1 MLQLE
6 TQENSPY
13 SLEAEQSILGSIL
26 IDPSCINVVMEH
38 LKPDSFFI
46 NRHKELYAL
55 LISMATNSQVI
66 DIITVLNAVRQ
77 EGIFQT
83 DEDAK
88 IYLSQLA
95 QIVPSTTNIESYTKI
110 VQEKFY
116 MRTLMGTAKDIFD
129 NCANAS
135 CDIRTLLDDAEQK
148 IFDIRKGKET
158 KGLIHIRDIL
168 IQAYDNLQKI
178 SGEDRDEY
186 AGLSSGFTGLDR
198 VISGLN
204 PSDLILLAARP
215 AMGKTSF
222 ALNIATNV
230 AKLDQKVVAVFSLEM
245 SKEQLVLR
253 MLSSE
258 SRIQGNQFKSGN
270 LSSDDWIRIAT
281 SAGTLSK
288 LNLYIDDSAG
298 ITVPEMKAKL
308 RRIKNLGLVVIDY
321 LQLMSS
327 SGRRS
332 ENRVQEVSEMTRG
345 LKIMAK
351 ELGVPIITLSQL
363 SRGPDARAD
372 HRPMLS
378 DLRESGSIEQDA
390 DIVMFLYREHYYDQE
405 NGNEHMAECIVA
417 KNRHGE
423 TRNVELGW
431 DGQYTKFLNIEVGRN
446 EP

>member
-135 CDIRTLLDDAEQK
+135 CDVRTLLDDAEQK
-148 IFDIRKGKET
+148 IFDIRQGKET

>member
-6 TQENSPY
+6 TGEDLPY

-26 IDPSCINVVMEH
+26 IDPSCINIVMEH
-38 LKPDSFFI
+38 LKPSSFFI
-46 NRHKELYAL
+46 NRHSELYAL

-116 MRTLMGTAKDIFD
+116 LRTLMSTAKDIFD
-129 NCANAS
+129 NCANS
-135 CDIRTLLDDAEQK
+135 SSDIRTLLDDAEQK
-148 IFDIRKGKET
+148 IFDIRQGKET

-168 IQAYDNLQKI
+168 IHAYDNLQKI

-186 AGLSSGFTGLDR
+186 AGLSSGFRGLDR

-230 AKLDQKVVAVFSLEM
+230 AKLDKKVVAVFSLEM

-258 SRIQGNQFKSGN
+258 ARIQGNQFKSGN
-270 LSSDDWIRIAT
+270 LSPDDWIRIAT
-281 SAGTLSK
+281 SAGALSK

-298 ITVPEMKAKL
+298 ITVPEIKAKL
-308 RRIKNLGLVVIDY
+308 RRMKNLGLVVIDY

-327 SGRRS
+327 SGRRN

-351 ELGVPIITLSQL
+351 ELSVPIITLSQL

-423 TRNVELGW
+423 TKNIELGW
-431 DGQYTKFLNIEVGRN
+431 DGQYTKFVNIEVGRN

>member
-6 TQENSPY
+6 TGENLPY

-26 IDPSCINVVMEH
+26 IDPSCINIVMQY
-38 LKPDSFFI
+38 LKPRSFFI
-46 NRHKELYAL
+46 NRHGELYAL
-55 LISMATNSQVI
+55 LISMATNSQTI

-116 MRTLMGTAKDIFD
+116 IRTLMTTARDIFD
-129 NCANAS
+129 NCASSSADVS
-135 CDIRTLLDDAEQK
+135 TLLDDAEQK
-148 IFDIRKGKET
+148 IFDIRQGKET

-168 IQAYDNLQKI
+168 IQAYDSLQKI
-178 SGEDRDEY
+178 SGEDSEKY
-186 AGLSSGFTGLDR
+186 AGLSSGFKGLDR

-230 AKLDQKVVAVFSLEM
+230 AKLDRKVVAVFSLEM

-258 SRIQGNQFKSGN
+258 SQIQGNQFKSGN
-270 LSSDDWIRIAT
+270 LSPDDWIRIAQ
-281 SAGTLSK
+281 SASLLSK

-298 ITVPEMKAKL
+298 ITVPEIKAKL
-308 RRIKNLGLVVIDY
+308 RRMKNLGLVVIDY

-327 SGRRS
+327 SGRRN

-351 ELGVPIITLSQL
+351 ELNVPIITLSQL

-405 NGNEHMAECIVA
+405 NGNEHTAECIVA

-423 TRNVELGW
+423 TKN
-431 DGQYTKFLNIEVGRN
+431 
-446 EP
+446 